1 MSPTGD
7 NTPQRLQLMQHTRNI
22 RFIQFTHN
30 YTYAYT
36 ELNSPILVVLICRL
50 NYTATLATLVC
61 LSVRLSSVTET
72 RNAPYS
78 ERATPTSRLEAEVNV
93 ERIAKSSVERRTT
106 KNHRRPRVPPV
117 LSICRSR
124 SSLASARARF
134 VCLLTRYPSAHRP
147 IIVRAF
153 PLLWLSISLG
163 QLSELPVSS
172 STVCVRGSGA
182 CSVGRLPVETWSQ
195 PLPLAVFRS
204 HVPSFCTC
212 QLSVPDPSLSLLVVC
227 HRRVY
232 FHKACLSES
241 KVQRV
246 FSTLTRS
253 R

>member
-1 MSPTGD
+1 MCAS
-7 NTPQRLQLMQHTRNI
+7 TPHALDQQTLVATTHRNDFNLCSTHEIYDLYSLHTS
-22 RFIQFTHN
+22 
-30 YTYAYT
+30 YTCAYT

-50 NYTATLATLVC
+50 NYTATLATPVC

-72 RNAPYS
+72 RSAPCS
-78 ERATPTSRLEAEVNV
+78 ERATLTSRLEAEVNV
-93 ERIAKSSVERRTT
+93 ERIAKSSVERRTMKT
-106 KNHRRPRVPPV
+106 RRTESHEEPRVPPV

-182 CSVGRLPVETWSQ
+182 CSVGRSSVETWSQ

-212 QLSVPDPSLSLLVVC
+212 HLSVPDPSLSILVVC

-232 FHKACLSES
+232 FHKA
-241 KVQRV
+241 
-246 FSTLTRS
+246 
-253 R
+253 

>member
-22 RFIQFTHN
+22 RFIRFTHN

-50 NYTATLATLVC
+50 NYTATLATPVC

-72 RNAPYS
+72 RSAPCS
-78 ERATPTSRLEAEVNV
+78 ERATTSVPTRSGSQRRASREVV
-93 ERIAKSSVERRTT
+93 CRMKKIEEPRAT
-106 KNHRRPRVPPV
+106 KNRSEERTDEEPRVPPV

-182 CSVGRLPVETWSQ
+182 CSVGRSSVETWSQ

-212 QLSVPDPSLSLLVVC
+212 HLSVPDPSLSILVVC

-232 FHKACLSES
+232 FHKA
-241 KVQRV
+241 
-246 FSTLTRS
+246 
-253 R
+253 